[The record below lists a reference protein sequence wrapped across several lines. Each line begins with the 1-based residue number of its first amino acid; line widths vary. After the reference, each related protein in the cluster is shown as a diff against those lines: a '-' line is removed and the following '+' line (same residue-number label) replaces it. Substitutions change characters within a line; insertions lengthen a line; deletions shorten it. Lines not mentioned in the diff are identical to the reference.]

1 MDLADDD
8 TALLADDL
16 VELAVD
22 LTDDDAATGS
32 DSSAPVEVNSGL
44 DFDGGLDFGTGAEDD
59 GLDFGS
65 THASGLMRLT
75 NRGTAPTMPVFTLY
89 GPLINPSL
97 TTAKGTLHY
106 NTWIGPHQFVVIDP
120 SVPSVLLG
128 GTATRRELLYPA
140 NFEAFSIP
148 AAAPDGTPG
157 TLTVGLSH
165 AGPVTYTGRVQAR
178 YRAAWF

>member
-8 TALLADDL
+8 TAL
-16 VELAVD
+16 AVD
-22 LTDDDAATGS
+22 LDDLAVEQADDDTATGTES
-32 DSSAPVEVNSGL
+32 NVPPEIDSGL
-44 DFDGGLDFGTGAEDD
+44 DFDDGLDFGTGAVDD

-165 AGPVTYTGRVQAR
+165 AGPVTYTGRVEAR